1 MKCSFIIK
9 IIISSI
15 IIGVLLCCI
24 EYGIYKIFWYIL
36 FKKFIFGFLVC
47 FILNYLFIRITA
59 IHCIFEWQFPFQTY
73 SLYFESR
80 KIAKNLKIVFK
91 ELKSS
96 LLSLVDPNNILIK
109 SEIENIKEIFNK
121 IESLIFNYQEYIHKY
136 GNISTYQNNFYEKLI
151 ILNTQMQNSGFKEY
165 FQNMNIVKKNSKII
179 CEWKQDINNIIDSNK
194 QLEISKMIL
203 TVNWILEII
212 DNFILEKS
220 FFFSYN
226 FITTLLFNDT
236 FGNMN
241 FYKIEFY
248 QKFKKYKINEFNK
261 ENINYC
267 IITNPNIEIDEN
279 NKKLFFFCGPNG
291 GPYEFISKKK
301 IKFYLKKGVD
311 VLLWN
316 YRGYGFSKG
325 RSTFKKCKNDVLIIY
340 DEVIKNNNYKKI
352 AVCGYSIGGVPAF
365 HLSKNRKI
373 DILISDRNFSSI
385 NQSAYFLFCG
395 RILYFLCYFFLITN
409 SNTINNFMNSN
420 CFKIILFSSNDFLIR
435 SYGSIISNVA
445 VKLLNSCIRIKDHDL
460 VKCNGILDLIFNN
473 VQKENFIN
481 SFLFITEYYYS
492 RKKNY
497 SIFDD
502 LYSDEEDELLIDQT
516 QNKDNEIDII
526 FKYLFLFFEPFIDVC
541 CDNLN
546 DLTTKNYSYNIKS
559 LFIQSF
565 FTNFIIWGIQK
576 NKYSKEINQRD
587 LNFYN
592 DTCKEILISCNNQIN
607 KIITELNETNE
618 IINKIIILKDLFSIF
633 IEKLDQ
639 LEVINVTINKSKDTI
654 IIPVSSENNS
664 SNDSFISNDEE
675 KKNDGYEKFCQDL
688 KTIKKELKSIKIS
701 CGHNGLMNDDE
712 YEQYL
717 NILIESNFI
726 EK

>member
-47 FILNYLFIRITA
+47 FILNYLLIRITA
-59 IHCIFEWQFPFQTY
+59 IHCIFEWQFPFQTFN
-73 SLYFESR
+73 LYYESR

-96 LLSLVDPNNILIK
+96 LLSLEDPNNILIK
-109 SEIENIKEIFNK
+109 SEIENIQEIFKK

-151 ILNTQMQNSGFKEY
+151 ILNTQMENSGFKEY

-559 LFIQSF
+559 LFIQTF

-664 SNDSFISNDEE
+664 SNDSFISNDQE

>member
-47 FILNYLFIRITA
+47 FILNYLLIRITA

>member
-47 FILNYLFIRITA
+47 FILNYLLIRITA

-639 LEVINVTINKSKDTI
+639 LEVINVTINKSKDTL